1 MSAVNELPSIEVI
14 GGSPPYAVPVT
25 HPAPAARPASAVE
38 PGSPPRPQSLML
50 SFFGIHVLGTGT
62 ALSSASV
69 IDAFARVDVG
79 EDAVRSTLTR
89 MVGRGLLE
97 RHRRGRRMYFSLTP
111 RAAEV
116 LADGEERIH
125 RRGAVN
131 RGWDG
136 TWTLVGFSLPESWR
150 SERHDLRSRL
160 VWAGFGPLQNGLWV
174 APGRVDVAP
183 IAAELGLGDRIR
195 AFHGEAAA
203 PTEAGPLLRTAF
215 DVDAIA
221 EGYRSFLARW
231 GDGPGPTEVR
241 DAPGSAEVRD
251 DLGPAEVR
259 DAPGPPE
266 VRDDLGRQLVLHTDW
281 LDLVRRDPHLPA
293 EHLPEDWPAARA
305 EALFR
310 DLAARYEPGAHAIAE
325 EILDRWEPEPAPG
338 E

>member
-1 MSAVNELPSIEVI
+1 M
-14 GGSPPYAVPVT
+14 T
-25 HPAPAARPASAVE
+25 HPAPPARTASAAE

-89 MVGRGLLE
+89 MVSRGLLE

-160 VWAGFGPLQNGLWV
+160 VWAGFGPLQSGLWV
-174 APGRVDVAP
+174 APGCVDVAP

-221 EGYRSFLARW
+221 GGYRSFLARW
-231 GDGPGPTEVR
+231 GDGPGP
-241 DAPGSAEVRD
+241 A
-251 DLGPAEVR
+251 
-259 DAPGPPE
+259 E

-293 EHLPEDWPAARA
+293 EHLPEDWPAVRA

-310 DLAARYEPGAHAIAE
+310 DLAARYAPGARAIAE
-325 EILDRWEPEPAPG
+325 EILDRWEPEPPPAPG
-338 E
+338 A

>member
-1 MSAVNELPSIEVI
+1 M
-14 GGSPPYAVPVT
+14 T
-25 HPAPAARPASAVE
+25 QPAPTTETGPAAE

-50 SFFGIHVLGTGT
+50 TFFGIHVLGTGT

-89 MVGRGLLE
+89 MVARGLLE

-116 LADGEERIH
+116 LADGQERIH
-125 RRGAVN
+125 RTGAVN
-131 RGWDG
+131 RAWDG

-160 VWAGFGPLQNGLWV
+160 VWAGFGPLQSGLWV

-221 EGYRSFLARW
+221 DGYRAFLARW
-231 GDGPGPTEVR
+231 GADTASGE
-241 DAPGSAEVRD
+241 A
-251 DLGPAEVR
+251 
-259 DAPGPPE
+259 
-266 VRDDLGRQLVLHTDW
+266 RDDLGRLLLLHTDW

-293 EHLPEDWPAARA
+293 EHLPADWPAESA
-305 EALFR
+305 ETLFR
-310 DLAARYEPGAHAIAE
+310 ELSAHYEPGARRIAE
-325 EILDRWEPEPAPG
+325 EILDRWEPEV
-338 E
+338 

>member
-1 MSAVNELPSIEVI
+1 M
-14 GGSPPYAVPVT
+14 T
-25 HPAPAARPASAVE
+25 QPAPTAETGPLPE

-50 SFFGIHVLGTGT
+50 SFFGIHVLRTGT

-125 RRGAVN
+125 RTGAVN
-131 RGWDG
+131 RAWDG

-150 SERHDLRSRL
+150 RERHDLRSRL
-160 VWAGFGPLQNGLWV
+160 VWAGFGPLQSGLWV
-174 APGRVDVAP
+174 APGRVDVTP
-183 IAAELGLGDRIR
+183 IAAEFGDRIR

-221 EGYRSFLARW
+221 DGYRAFLARW
-231 GDGPGPTEVR
+231 GSG
-241 DAPGSAEVRD
+241 AA
-251 DLGPAEVR
+251 PAE
-259 DAPGPPE
+259 A
-266 VRDDLGRQLVLHTDW
+266 RDDLGRLLLLHTDW

-293 EHLPEDWPAARA
+293 EHLPADWPAEGA
-305 EALFR
+305 ETLFR
-310 DLAARYEPGAHAIAE
+310 ELSARYEPGARRIAD
-325 EILDRWEPEPAPG
+325 EILDRWEPEG
-338 E
+338 